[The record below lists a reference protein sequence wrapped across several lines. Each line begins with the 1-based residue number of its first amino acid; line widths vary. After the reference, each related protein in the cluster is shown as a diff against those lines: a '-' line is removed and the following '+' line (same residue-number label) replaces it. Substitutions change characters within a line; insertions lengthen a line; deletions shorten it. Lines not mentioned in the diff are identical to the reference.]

1 MKKSLLVAFAL
12 ACAVTG
18 NAQSVSKGAMV
29 HRSDLPDMPRQK
41 MAMANGPRKVKK
53 SVDNDLYYTI
63 PGALFGGWTVDGM
76 GYKSSMA
83 LVPPF
88 TDVTFANQNKDKFAC
103 SWFINGKDA
112 TENATENGDY
122 VSNYSPDGWFYT
134 PVLQHRKIDGSYQFN
149 EDNYW
154 VLTEGTDP
162 NELSVMA
169 SYSPDLMMTPCDNH
183 GHRTSNGNVYRN
195 ALSGYGFLSTAFL
208 FGTGQVDAEDDGIY
222 DYTAYGFEQTY
233 NPLLAPMYVDE
244 IHINAVTYNDYGP
257 IPAGKSI
264 KAYIIALD
272 EEGAAKEVLATF
284 EATAADTL
292 DFKDNDE
299 YNGKTG
305 YYGTVVYRNTD
316 TFTDIFGNRPLFLP
330 PSPPVYLSASSSKVW
345 MKKVSLLVLTPL
357 SRARWRTPILRMAT
371 C

>member
-76 GYKSSMA
+76 GYKYSMA

-103 SWFINGKDA
+103 SWFINGNDA

-134 PVLQHRKIDGSYQFN
+134 PALQHKKIEGGYQFN

-162 NELSVMA
+162 NELSLMA
-169 SYSPDLMMTPCDNH
+169 SYSPELMMTPCDNH

-244 IHINAVTYNDYGP
+244 IHSTRKVLPKKFWPLLRLLLPTRSTSRTMMNIMERPATMAQWFTGTP
-257 IPAGKSI
+257 IPLPTSS
-264 KAYIIALD
+264 
-272 EEGAAKEVLATF
+272 AT
-284 EATAADTL
+284 
-292 DFKDNDE
+292 
-299 YNGKTG
+299 
-305 YYGTVVYRNTD
+305 
-316 TFTDIFGNRPLFLP
+316 RPLFLP

-345 MKKVSLLVLTPL
+345 MKKVSLLVLTPF